1 MIRMIR
7 VWGSGL
13 IAAGALF
20 LASPALANDVCTAS
34 PDINGD
40 GTVSEADFDIL
51 QAAFGTIEGD
61 ADFVAAAD
69 LNGDGLITTVD
80 YAVLLE
86 CS

>member
-1 MIRMIR
+1 MIKLL
-7 VWGSGL
+7 GSSL
-13 IAAGALF
+13 LAAGALL
-20 LASPALANDVCTAS
+20 LASPAIADDVCSTN

-40 GTVSEADFDIL
+40 GTVSEADFEVL
-51 QAAFGTIEGD
+51 QSAFGSTDGD
-61 ADFVAAAD
+61 ANFVAAAD

>member
-1 MIRMIR
+1 MFK
-7 VWGSGL
+7 VLGSSL
-13 IAAGALF
+13 LAAGAL
-20 LASPALANDVCTAS
+20 LLANPAIADDVCAAS

-40 GTVSEADFDIL
+40 GTVSEADFDVL
-51 QAAFGTIEGD
+51 KAAFGTIEGD
-61 ADFVAAAD
+61 SDFVAAAD